1 MFQHV
6 TVLRPRYAETDRMG
20 YVYYGVYAQYF
31 EVARVEA
38 LRSLGLSYKR
48 MEEEGV
54 LLPVREL
61 RVTYHKPAFYDDE
74 LSIITRIER
83 LPSVRIDFNYEVRDA
98 ADALL
103 TEASTTLVFL
113 DRTTNKPCRAP
124 VHLLALFAPYFS

>member
-124 VHLLALFAPYFS
+124 AHLLALFAPYFG

>member
-124 VHLLALFAPYFS
+124 AHLLTLFAPYFG